1 MASVEVML
9 EVERIRELI
18 KTHGVCKTA
27 RMTGRAKSTISRI
40 KNGTRHSLT
49 VKKDLTVDSL
59 KLRKLPELKLCRRC
73 GDGRRIFS
81 QTGVCIE
88 CELIDLARRGLL
100 SFEEAQVDER

>member
-1 MASVEVML
+1 ML

-18 KTHGVCKTA
+18 KIHGVCKTA
-27 RMTGRAKSTISRI
+27 RIVGRAKSTVSRI

-49 VKKDLTVDSL
+49 VKKELTVDSL

-73 GDGRRIFS
+73 GEARRVFS

-88 CELIDLARRGLL
+88 CEVIDLARRGLI
-100 SFEEAQVDER
+100 SFDEVQADDR